1 MPKIYNTPGS
11 NEGDRPERSSTSR
24 QMMIAVAV
32 IIALLVLFLLY
43 RFARGMEHPS
53 VVAEQPAV
61 ASIVVGV
68 DAGHCVAPT
77 FSSPSPPAA
86 SGQRGAV
93 A

>member
-11 NEGDRPERSSTSR
+11 NEGDRPERSGTSR

-68 DAGHCVAPT
+68 DEACLAPT
-77 FSSPSPPAA
+77 IFSSPSPPTA
-86 SGQRGAV
+86 SGPRSVAV
-93 A
+93 